1 MQSMTDIPTDPKR
14 IRERIRRYERKLQQ
28 ERRELGGYHDGAGKR
43 YIIGPLY
50 LLMGDLAGA
59 VRSFQWFEQEF
70 PDDSGDPGQYLCWT
84 LALYRAE
91 RLPEAVA
98 KLRETMLQNRFL
110 LPRLLGRNLDG
121 LDVSP
126 DSDELEIMHLDY
138 MPKEYLG
145 IWNERALRWASTLYD
160 GEFSTVRARY
170 IEIERELEHEPRGER
185 RTRLVN
191 ELFGLKRSTFQDR
204 PDWVSSATEPR

>member
-1 MQSMTDIPTDPKR
+1 MRSMTDIPADPKK
-14 IRERIRRYERKLQQ
+14 IRARIRRYERKLQQ

-43 YIIGPLY
+43 YFIGPLY

-59 VRSFQWFEQEF
+59 VRSFQWFDQEF

-84 LALYRAE
+84 LAMYRAE
-91 RLPEAVA
+91 RLREAVT

-110 LPRLLGRNLDG
+110 LPRLLGKSADG
-121 LDVSP
+121 LHVSP
-126 DSDELEIMHLDY
+126 DSDELAMMYLDY
-138 MPKEYLG
+138 IPEEYLEL
-145 IWNERALRWASTLYD
+145 WNERELLWASTLYD
-160 GEFSTVRARY
+160 GELSTVRARY

-191 ELFGLKRSTFQDR
+191 ELYGLKLSNRQLRT
-204 PDWVSSATEPR
+204 V